1 MRALRPGDPT
11 ASRRSMPSYG
21 MEQSPAMTELWSKY
35 APTAA
40 RRHGRPGRE
49 IRPQS
54 TTVDIHSHVAVPSA
68 AAFVEPHLDPA
79 AIPLSHFADAETRA
93 LSRKQEEDIRARI
106 TGYDERLADLDAMGI
121 DMQLVMPPPNQ
132 CYYSVPLDIAV
143 QASRM
148 VNDGLAE
155 YVSRRPD
162 RFVALGGV
170 PLAHGGEAAAELERC
185 VRALGMKGVE
195 VLTNVA
201 GKELSEPDY
210 APFWRKAEELGA
222 LVVIHPNG
230 FTEGRRLTRFY
241 FNNVIGNPLETTIA
255 LHYLIFDGVLERHPQ
270 LRILAVHGGGYLP
283 AYCGRIDHA
292 FVIFNYGIFPQIETS
307 LAAEGIALMALAT
320 WWDVAQTAERLG
332 RFAPG
337 QYETVES
344 FLKDPNAWSKAR
356 ATARR

>member
-1 MRALRPGDPT
+1 
-11 ASRRSMPSYG
+11 
-21 MEQSPAMTELWSKY
+21 MTELWSKY

-155 YVSRRPD
+155 YVARRPD
-162 RFVALGGV
+162 RFVALGTV
-170 PLAHGGEAAAELERC
+170 PLTHGGEAASELERC
-185 VRALGMKGVE
+185 MKALGMKGVE
-195 VLTNVA
+195 ILTNVA
-201 GKELSEPDY
+201 GRELSEPDY
-210 APFWRKAEELGA
+210 APFWQKAEELGA

-230 FTEGRRLTRFY
+230 FTEAKRLTRFY

-255 LHYLIFDGVLERHPQ
+255 LHYLIFDGVLERHPN
-270 LRILAVHGGGYLP
+270 LKILAVHGGGYLP
-283 AYCGRIDHA
+283 AYSGRIDHA
-292 FVIFNYGIFPQIETS
+292 WGARSDSHGELPQPPTSYLRRIYFDTVVFTPHQLAELVRLYGADRIIMGTDYPFDMADYDPIGHVASVDGLDPATV
-307 LAAEGIALMALAT
+307 AAITG
-320 WWDVAQTAERLG
+320 G
-332 RFAPG
+332 
-337 QYETVES
+337 
-344 FLKDPNAWSKAR
+344 N
-356 ATARR
+356 ARRLLGI